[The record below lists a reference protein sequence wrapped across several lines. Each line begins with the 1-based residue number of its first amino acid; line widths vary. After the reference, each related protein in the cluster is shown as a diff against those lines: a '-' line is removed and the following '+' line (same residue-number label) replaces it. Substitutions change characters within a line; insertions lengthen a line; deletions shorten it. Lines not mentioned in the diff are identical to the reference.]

1 MPDAA
6 KSRRRKQHPV
16 RLLLPEDMS
25 GIRHVSPANAINET
39 QCQSE
44 KAILPTSTEK
54 QLSGRHRDQ
63 NGATR

>member
-1 MPDAA
+1 VPDAA
-6 KSRRRKQHPV
+6 KSRRRKQQPV
-16 RLLLPEDMS
+16 RLLLPGDMS
-25 GIRHVSPANAINET
+25 GIRHTSPANAINET

-44 KAILPTSTEK
+44 KVILPTSTEK

>member
-1 MPDAA
+1 VPDAA
-6 KSRRRKQHPV
+6 KSRRRMQQPV
-16 RLLLPEDMS
+16 RLLHPWDMS
-25 GIRHVSPANAINET
+25 GIRHASPPNAINET